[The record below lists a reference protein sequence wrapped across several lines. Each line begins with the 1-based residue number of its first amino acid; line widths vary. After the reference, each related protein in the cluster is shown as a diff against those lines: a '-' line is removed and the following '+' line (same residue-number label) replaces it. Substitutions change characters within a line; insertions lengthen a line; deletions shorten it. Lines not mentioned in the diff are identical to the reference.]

1 MEGFSCVTLIYFA
14 RGHTVP
20 FNSCVLA
27 LQLVLIC
34 IAAEVSVL
42 SEVIPVKVAR
52 IGLFINSKSKQ
63 CLTLNGC
70 VTCLTVHTRAC

>member
-1 MEGFSCVTLIYFA
+1 MEGFSCVMLIYFA

-34 IAAEVSVL
+34 IAAEVSLL
-42 SEVIPVKVAR
+42 SE
-52 IGLFINSKSKQ
+52 LFQ
-63 CLTLNGC
+63 L
-70 VTCLTVHTRAC
+70 R